1 MAALRSLVISQL
13 WKKLFGLGYRKNEFP
28 PPAEPNPTQRRN
40 MKQSSQA
47 LYISAYGQTDLGL
60 VRKNNEDSFLIA
72 DLTEGAETTSSSA
85 LNFAASVRGGLL
97 MVADGMGGAEA
108 GEVASRMAVELVC
121 RYVQS
126 ERFDSRQTFVAS
138 LKNSIERANVNIQQE
153 GEKNEERKGMGT
165 TLTVA
170 GVFGGELFFAQVGD
184 SRGYLVRNGSIVQ
197 ITQDQSLV
205 AHLVASGVL
214 TPEKAKVDRRRNV
227 ILQALGALKQVD
239 VAVSVVELKRG
250 DCAILC
256 SDGLSGKVDPEEIAG
271 ILQGSAETDEA
282 CRQLIDLAKQRGGE
296 DNITVIIAKFDGE
309 TLPLPAPDEVPTY
322 TELKEESHAQ
332 C

>member
-1 MAALRSLVISQL
+1 
-13 WKKLFGLGYRKNEFP
+13 
-28 PPAEPNPTQRRN
+28 
-40 MKQSSQA
+40 MKQSSPA

-60 VRKNNEDSFLIA
+60 VRKNNEDSFLIV
-72 DLTEGAETTSSSA
+72 DLTEGTESAGSSA
-85 LNFAASVRGGLL
+85 LNFTAGERGGLL

-121 RYVQS
+121 RYLQS
-126 ERFDSRQTFVAS
+126 ERFDSRETFVAN
-138 LKNSIERANVNIQQE
+138 LKNSIERANLNIQQE
-153 GEKNEERKGMGT
+153 GQKHEERKGMGT
-165 TLTVA
+165 TLTAA
-170 GVFGGELFFAQVGD
+170 GIFGGELFFAQVGD
-184 SRGYLVRNGSIVQ
+184 SRGYLVRNGSIAQ

-227 ILQALGALKQVD
+227 ILQALGAQKQLE
-239 VAVSVVELKRG
+239 VAISVVELKRG

-256 SDGLSGKVDPEEIAG
+256 SDGLSGKVEAEEIIK
-271 ILQGSAETDEA
+271 ILQGSAGADDA
-282 CRQLIDLAKQRGGE
+282 CAQLIDLAKQRGGE
-296 DNITVIIAKFDGE
+296 DNITVVIAKFDGE
-309 TLPLPAPDEVPTY
+309 KLPLPASDEVPTY

>member
-1 MAALRSLVISQL
+1 LLVISQL
-13 WKKLFGLGYRKNEFP
+13 WKKFFRLGYRKNEIP
-28 PPAEPNPTQRRN
+28 PPEGHHPTQRRKMTEN
-40 MKQSSQA
+40 SQA
-47 LYISAYGQTDLGL
+47 VYISAYGQTDLGL

-72 DLTEGAETTSSSA
+72 DLTEGAERAGSSA
-85 LNFAASVRGGLL
+85 LDFAAGERGGLL

-121 RYVQS
+121 RYLQS
-126 ERFDSRQTFVAS
+126 ERFDNRQTFVAS
-138 LKNSIERANVNIQQE
+138 LKNSIERANLNIQQE
-153 GEKNEERKGMGT
+153 GEKNGERKGMGT
-165 TLTVA
+165 TLTAA

-184 SRGYLVRNGSIVQ
+184 SRGYLVRNDSIVQ
-197 ITQDQSLV
+197 MTQDQSLV

-227 ILQALGALKQVD
+227 ILQALGAQKQVD

-250 DCAILC
+250 DCAVLC
-256 SDGLSGKVDPEEIAG
+256 SDGLSGKVEAEEMIG
-271 ILQGSAETDEA
+271 ILKGAAGADEA
-282 CRQLIDLAKQRGGE
+282 CGQLIDLAKQRGGE
-296 DNITVIIAKFDGE
+296 DNITVIIARFDGE
-309 TLPLPAPDEVPTY
+309 KLPLPASDEVPTY